1 MWAKQGISIKAMMGD
16 YATEIKALCEA
27 AHKREWGTSVD
38 TLTSLF
44 MTMEFF
50 AALEIAVTR
59 AYNHLSVFEAA
70 HPDEGWARSLLV
82 WITSYGAA
90 PANLPQEA
98 AMPHNSP
105 GAANFIAALIDV
117 ARSVERQT
125 PLENR
130 VRFLANVVSN
140 VILAELSSAWYGD
153 HPDAWEFQQ
162 NDGDE
167 IDDETGQTVR
177 QIIQAEFWL
186 DENTA
191 ARDTAAWLEVAAAVE
206 LKMSGARCS

>member
-1 MWAKQGISIKAMMGD
+1 VSDFVADIEK
-16 YATEIKALCEA
+16 LREA
-27 AHKREWGTSVD
+27 AEKREWSVLVD
-38 TLTSLF
+38 TLTRLF
-44 MTMEFF
+44 MAMEFF

-59 AYNHLSVFEAA
+59 AYNHLPVFEAA
-70 HPDEGWARSLLV
+70 HPDSGWARSLLV

-105 GAANFIAALIDV
+105 GAANYIAALIDV

-140 VILAELSSAWYGD
+140 VILAELSASWYGD

-167 IDDETGQTVR
+167 IDDETGMTVR

-186 DENTA
+186 DVETA
-191 ARDTAAWLEVAAAVE
+191 ARDTAAWLEVADAVQM
-206 LKMSGARCS
+206 KMEGRRT

>member
-1 MWAKQGISIKAMMGD
+1 MAD
-16 YATEIKALCEA
+16 FATEIDALREA
-27 AHKREWGTSVD
+27 ANKREWGTLGD
-38 TLTSLF
+38 TLTRLF
-44 MTMEFF
+44 MAMEFF

-59 AYNHLSVFEAA
+59 AYNHLPVFEAA
-70 HPDEGWARSLLV
+70 HPDEAWARSLLV

-105 GAANFIAALIDV
+105 GAANFIGALIDV

-140 VILAELSSAWYGD
+140 VILAELAAAWYGD
-153 HPDAWEFQQ
+153 HPDAWEYQQ
-162 NDGDE
+162 TDGDE
-167 IDDETGQTVR
+167 IDDETGLTAR
-177 QIIQAEFWL
+177 QIIQAEFWMD
-186 DENTA
+186 DETA
-191 ARDTAAWLEVAAAVE
+191 ARDTAAWLEVSDAIE
-206 LKMSGARCS
+206 MKMEGRRA